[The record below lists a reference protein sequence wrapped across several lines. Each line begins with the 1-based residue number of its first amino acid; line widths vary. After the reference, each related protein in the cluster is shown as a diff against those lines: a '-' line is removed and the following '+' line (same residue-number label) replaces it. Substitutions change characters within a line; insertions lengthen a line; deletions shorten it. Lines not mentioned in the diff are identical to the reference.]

1 MQRLRE
7 HTWKRP
13 KEVCASSQLLASPL
27 HRAGWLG
34 TGPSSARQRRR
45 DGLPRD
51 GGCYTPPSPSG
62 SDRWYLLTDRRC
74 RRLTA
79 RPAPPCRAPHGAG
92 PPCRPHP
99 AASRGG
105 SATRSG
111 AARGGWWRRRPPPR
125 WRARW
130 LCWTPQ
136 VSPGPR
142 GASLGVR
149 RGPAASLEGGGSSLP
164 CWLAGMEERR
174 RVRPRPSE
182 LGAGAGGG
190 AAAVCWGIYKLPS
203 FFSACLPW
211 LTNLGAGA
219 LALRRYSFTLSEER
233 SRWECWGEWGTAAG
247 SEVLGVRG
255 PLCAHGGPHRQ
266 PQ

>member
-92 PPCRPHP
+92 PPCRPAARTPRP
-99 AASRGG
+99 AAAAARRGAEPPAEDDGAGDRPRGG
-105 SATRSG
+105 
-111 AARGGWWRRRPPPR
+111 
-125 WRARW
+125 
-130 LCWTPQ
+130 
-136 VSPGPR
+136 
-142 GASLGVR
+142 
-149 RGPAASLEGGGSSLP
+149 GPAGS
-164 CWLAGMEERR
+164 A
-174 RVRPRPSE
+174 
-182 LGAGAGGG
+182 
-190 AAAVCWGIYKLPS
+190 
-203 FFSACLPW
+203 
-211 LTNLGAGA
+211 
-219 LALRRYSFTLSEER
+219 
-233 SRWECWGEWGTAAG
+233 
-247 SEVLGVRG
+247 
-255 PLCAHGGPHRQ
+255 GPHR
-266 PQ
+266 